1 MIEPRLTDSTE
12 PSSSSGFVRKYL
24 GGIFL
29 AICLILVSVFWGFSY
44 KANQLIEDQLRQQGQ
59 AFFQEIVLTR
69 DWLAQHGGV
78 YVPLAPGM
86 EVNPYLLKVPGLKVV
101 IQDQE
106 GNHYTLKNPALVTR
120 EISEIAAGQGLF
132 RFHITSL
139 LPLNPQ
145 NAPDAFERQSLEKF
159 ARGETEAYGYVEEDG
174 RNIFR
179 YMAPL
184 PTKES
189 CMPCH
194 AAQGYRPGVVRG
206 GISVSLDATAT
217 LAQMRGNR
225 FYLFAS
231 AIGLVCLIFAVILFI
246 SRVFIKDLKNAEKKL
261 LEMATRDFL
270 TGLLN
275 RRETYR
281 RLNEEFR
288 RSTRFGDPL
297 SVILLDIDYFK
308 SINDSHGHLVGDRIL
323 QETAEVLRNTLREY
337 DILCRYG
344 GEEFL
349 VGALKA
355 NLDQAAQAAERVRL
369 RFKELQVPGEKD
381 TSAGVTISAGVAQLR
396 PGESIDGLIARAD
409 EALYRAKGTGRDRV
423 VTSGESETP

>member
-1 MIEPRLTDSTE
+1 
-12 PSSSSGFVRKYL
+12 
-24 GGIFL
+24 
-29 AICLILVSVFWGFSY
+29 
-44 KANQLIEDQLRQQGQ
+44 
-59 AFFQEIVLTR
+59 
-69 DWLAQHGGV
+69 
-78 YVPLAPGM
+78 
-86 EVNPYLLKVPGLKVV
+86 
-101 IQDQE
+101 
-106 GNHYTLKNPALVTR
+106 
-120 EISEIAAGQGLF
+120 
-132 RFHITSL
+132 
-139 LPLNPQ
+139 
-145 NAPDAFERQSLEKF
+145 
-159 ARGETEAYGYVEEDG
+159 
-174 RNIFR
+174 
-179 YMAPL
+179 
-184 PTKES
+184 
-189 CMPCH
+189 MPCH

>member
-1 MIEPRLTDSTE
+1 MSEPRLTDSSE
-12 PSSSSGFVRKYL
+12 LSASSGFVRKYL

-29 AICLILVSVFWGFSY
+29 TICLILVSVFWGFSY
-44 KANQLIEDQLRQQGQ
+44 KANQLIEDQLRQQGR
-59 AFFQEIVLTR
+59 AFFQEVVLTR

-78 YVPLAPGM
+78 YVPLTPQM
-86 EVNPYLLKVPGLKVV
+86 QVNPYLLKVPGLKVV
-101 IQDQE
+101 IRDEE

-120 EISEIAAGQGLF
+120 EISEIVAGQGLF
-132 RFHITSL
+132 RFRITSL
-139 LPLNPQ
+139 LPMNPQ
-145 NAPDAFERQSLEKF
+145 NAPDAFERRSLQNF
-159 ARGETEAYGYVEEDG
+159 ARGETETYGYVEESG
-174 RNIFR
+174 RSFFR

-206 GISVSLDATAT
+206 GISVSLDATET
-217 LAQMRGNR
+217 LAHMRENR
-225 FYLFAS
+225 FYLMAS
-231 AIGLVCLIFAVILFI
+231 AICLVGLILAVILFI
-246 SRVFIKDLKNAEKKL
+246 SRVFIKDLKKAEAKL

-281 RLNEEFR
+281 RLHEESR
-288 RSTRFGDPL
+288 RGTRFGEPL
-297 SVILLDIDYFK
+297 TVILLDIDYFK
-308 SINDSHGHLVGDRIL
+308 KINDSHGHLIGDRFL
-323 QETAEVLRNTLREY
+323 QETAEVLRSTLREY

-369 RFKELQVPGEKD
+369 RIRDLRIPGGD
-381 TSAGVTISAGVAQLR
+381 GSAVGVTISAGVAQLR
-396 PGESIDGLIARAD
+396 PGENIDQLIARAD

-423 VTSGESETP
+423 VTAGESDTP

>member
-1 MIEPRLTDSTE
+1 MIEPHLTDSLE
-12 PSSSSGFVRKYL
+12 HNSSSGFVRKYL

-59 AFFQEIVLTR
+59 AFFQEVVLTR

-78 YVPLAPGM
+78 YVPLTPGM

-159 ARGETEAYGYVEEDG
+159 ARGETEAYGYVEQGG

-189 CMPCH
+189 CMACH
-194 AAQGYRPGVVRG
+194 AAQGYRPGVIRG
-206 GISVSLDATAT
+206 GISVSLDATET
-217 LAQMRGNR
+217 LARMRENR
-225 FYLFAS
+225 FYLIAS
-231 AIGLVCLIFAVILFI
+231 AIGLVALILAVILFI
-246 SRVFIKDLKNAEKKL
+246 SRVFIKDLKKAEERL

-281 RLNEEFR
+281 RLQEESR
-288 RSTRFGDPL
+288 RGIRFGDPL
-297 SVILLDIDYFK
+297 SIILLDIDYFK
-308 SINDSHGHLVGDRIL
+308 RINDSHGHLIGDRFL

-349 VGALKA
+349 VGAIKA

-369 RFKELQVPGEKD
+369 RMKDLRVPGGD
-381 TSAGVTISAGVAQLR
+381 GSAIAVTISAGVAQLH

-409 EALYRAKGTGRDRV
+409 EALYRAKGSGRDRV
-423 VTSGESETP
+423 VTSGENETP

>member
-1 MIEPRLTDSTE
+1 MIEPRLIDYTE
-12 PSSSSGFVRKYL
+12 HSSSSGFVRKYL

-44 KANQLIEDQLRQQGQ
+44 KAGQLIEGELRQQGQ
-59 AFFQEIVLTR
+59 AFFQEVVLTR

-78 YVPLAPGM
+78 YVPLTPQM
-86 EVNPYLLKVPGLKVV
+86 QVNPYLLKIPGLKVV

-132 RFHITSL
+132 RFRITSL

-145 NAPDAFERQSLEKF
+145 NAPDAFERRSLEKF
-159 ARGETEAYGYVEEDG
+159 ARGETEAYGYIEEGG

-206 GISVSLDATAT
+206 GISVSLDATQT
-217 LAQMRGNR
+217 LAQMRENR
-225 FYLFAS
+225 FYLIVS
-231 AIGLVCLIFAVILFI
+231 AIGLVGLILALILFI
-246 SRVFIKDLKNAEKKL
+246 SRVFIKDLKRAEAKL

-275 RRETYR
+275 RREALR
-281 RLNEEFR
+281 RLNEESR
-288 RSTRFGDPL
+288 RGTRFDEPL
-297 SVILLDIDYFK
+297 TVILFDIDYFK
-308 SINDSHGHLVGDRIL
+308 KINDNHGHLVGDRVL
-323 QETAEVLRNTLREY
+323 RETAEVLRNTLREY
-337 DILCRYG
+337 DILSRYG

-355 NLDQAAQAAERVRL
+355 DLDQAAQVAERVRL
-369 RFKELQVPGEKD
+369 RFKELKMQGGDD
-381 TSAGVTISAGVAQLR
+381 TNIAITISAGVAQLR
-396 PGESIDGLIARAD
+396 PDENIDQLIARAD

-423 VTSGESETP
+423 VTAAKNEAP

>member
-1 MIEPRLTDSTE
+1 MIEPRLIDYTE
-12 PSSSSGFVRKYL
+12 HSSSSGFVRKYL

-44 KANQLIEDQLRQQGQ
+44 KAGQLIEAQLRQQGQ
-59 AFFQEIVLTR
+59 AFFQEVVLTR

-78 YVPLAPGM
+78 YVPLTPQM
-86 EVNPYLLKVPGLKVV
+86 QVNPYLLKIPRLKVV

-132 RFHITSL
+132 RFRITSL

-145 NAPDAFERQSLEKF
+145 NAPDAFERRSLEKF
-159 ARGETEAYGYVEEDG
+159 ARGETEAYGYIEEGG

-194 AAQGYRPGVVRG
+194 AAQGYRPGIVRG
-206 GISVSLDATAT
+206 GISVSLDATQT
-217 LAQMRGNR
+217 LAQMRENR
-225 FYLFAS
+225 FYLIVS
-231 AIGLVCLIFAVILFI
+231 AIGLVGLILALILFI
-246 SRVFIKDLKNAEKKL
+246 SRVFIKDLKRAEAKL

-275 RRETYR
+275 RREALR
-281 RLNEEFR
+281 RLNEESR
-288 RSTRFGDPL
+288 RGTRFDEPL
-297 SVILLDIDYFK
+297 TVILFDIDYFK
-308 SINDSHGHLVGDRIL
+308 KINDNHGHLVGDRVL
-323 QETAEVLRNTLREY
+323 RETAEVLRDTLREY
-337 DILCRYG
+337 DILSRYG

-349 VGALKA
+349 VGALRA
-355 NLDQAAQAAERVRL
+355 DLDQAAQVAERVRL
-369 RFKELQVPGEKD
+369 RFKELQMQGGDD
-381 TSAGVTISAGVAQLR
+381 TNIAITISAGVAQFR
-396 PGESIDGLIARAD
+396 PDESIDQLIARAD

-423 VTSGESETP
+423 VTAAKNEAP